1 MKELKFRV
9 WHKKENKMYYR
20 GYQKLLHVLLC
31 EDDEGSNDGR
41 GRPVKR
47 ASYED
52 CEFFESTSFADKNRR
67 EIYEG
72 DIVRFDYQGKTYE
85 GSVDYVPDM
94 FGSKSATSFPV
105 PQPRMAIRPGG
116 GGESPINSDT
126 NGGAGCPSSQP
137 GGTSLW

>member
-72 DIVRFDYQGKTYE
+72 DIVRFEYQGKAYE

-94 FGSKSATSFPV
+94 FGSKKLHPLESVLLKNGIQGS
-105 PQPRMAIRPGG
+105 PQNLEVEVIGNKRETPEALK
-116 GGESPINSDT
+116 
-126 NGGAGCPSSQP
+126 PSKS
-137 GGTSLW
+137 

>member
-31 EDDEGSNDGR
+31 EDDKGANDGR

-47 ASYED
+47 AGYED
-52 CEFFESTSFADKNRR
+52 CEFFESTSFMDKNRR

-72 DIVRFDYQGKTYE
+72 DIVRIRYKDKTFE
-85 GSVDYVPDM
+85 GMVDYVPDM
-94 FGSKSATSFPV
+94 FGSKKLHPLESVLLKNGIPGH
-105 PQPRMAIRPGG
+105 PQNLEVEVIGNKRETPEALK
-116 GGESPINSDT
+116 
-126 NGGAGCPSSQP
+126 PSKS
-137 GGTSLW
+137 